1 MHAWEQKSQLS
12 IDGQTK
18 TRTDC
23 CELLLKDQNLSVDFE
38 EILDILKLSNRRTR
52 LIVTSNICTIIE
64 INFVKVRRGGGGGGG
79 IPQHYRLYCSIC
91 LELVVIY

>member
-1 MHAWEQKSQLS
+1 MVRQKLA
-12 IDGQTK
+12 
-18 TRTDC
+18 TDC

-38 EILDILKLSNRRTR
+38 EILDILKLSDRRTR

-64 INFVKVRRGGGGGGG
+64 INFVKVRGGGG

-91 LELVVIY
+91 LELMVIY